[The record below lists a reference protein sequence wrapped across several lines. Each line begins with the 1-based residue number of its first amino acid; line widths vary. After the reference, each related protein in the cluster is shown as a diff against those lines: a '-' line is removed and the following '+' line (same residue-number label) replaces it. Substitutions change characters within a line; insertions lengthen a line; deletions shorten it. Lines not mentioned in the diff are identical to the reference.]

1 MREKYEIQLAQLN
14 SSVLSMGKMIEVA
27 IESTIL
33 ALMGRDIEAAKTVHA
48 NDENIDNMERE
59 IESLCM
65 RLLLQQQPMA
75 TDLRFI
81 TAALKMITD
90 MERIGDHAVDIADL
104 VLNLSDLKYSGMS
117 EISEMSSEIIGM
129 IHDSIQSYIER
140 DYNKAKD
147 VIARDDLVDNLYHII
162 KKDLIEKIKKTEEGE
177 QILDYFLIA
186 KYFERIGD
194 HAVNIAERVVFALT
208 GKKELKKFGTRFW
221 MRLLLPQKDFLLAA

>member
-33 ALMGRDIEAAKTVHA
+33 ALMGRDVEAAKTVHA

-81 TAALKMITD
+81 TVALKMITD

-117 EISEMSSEIIGM
+117 EISEISSEIIGM

-208 GKKELKKFGTRFW
+208 GKKE
-221 MRLLLPQKDFLLAA
+221 

>member
-33 ALMGRDIEAAKTVHA
+33 ALMGRDVEAAKTVHA

-81 TAALKMITD
+81 TSALKMITD

-117 EISEMSSEIIGM
+117 EISEISSEIIGM

-208 GKKELKKFGTRFW
+208 GKKE
-221 MRLLLPQKDFLLAA
+221 

>member
-1 MREKYEIQLAQLN
+1 
-14 SSVLSMGKMIEVA
+14 MGKMIEVA

-33 ALMGRDIEAAKTVHA
+33 ALMGRDVEAAKTVHA

-117 EISEMSSEIIGM
+117 EISEISSEIIGM

-208 GKKELKKFGTRFW
+208 GKKE
-221 MRLLLPQKDFLLAA
+221 

>member
-33 ALMGRDIEAAKTVHA
+33 ALMGRDVEAAKTVHA

-117 EISEMSSEIIGM
+117 EISEISYEIIGM

-208 GKKELKKFGTRFW
+208 GKKE
-221 MRLLLPQKDFLLAA
+221 

>member
-33 ALMGRDIEAAKTVHA
+33 ALMGRDVEAAKTVHA

-104 VLNLSDLKYSGMS
+104 VLNLTDLKYSGMS
-117 EISEMSSEIIGM
+117 EISEISSEIIGM

-208 GKKELKKFGTRFW
+208 GKKE
-221 MRLLLPQKDFLLAA
+221 

>member
-14 SSVLSMGKMIEVA
+14 SSVLSMGRMIEVA

-33 ALMGRDIEAAKTVHA
+33 ALMGRDVEAAKTVHA

-117 EISEMSSEIIGM
+117 EISEISSEIIGM

-208 GKKELKKFGTRFW
+208 GKKE
-221 MRLLLPQKDFLLAA
+221 

>member
-33 ALMGRDIEAAKTVHA
+33 ALMGRDVEAAKTVHA

-117 EISEMSSEIIGM
+117 EISEISSEIIEM

-162 KKDLIEKIKKTEEGE
+162 KKNLIEKIKKTEEGE

-208 GKKELKKFGTRFW
+208 GKKE
-221 MRLLLPQKDFLLAA
+221 

>member
-33 ALMGRDIEAAKTVHA
+33 ALMGRDVEAAKTVHA

-117 EISEMSSEIIGM
+117 EISEISSEIIWM

-208 GKKELKKFGTRFW
+208 GKKE
-221 MRLLLPQKDFLLAA
+221 

>member
-33 ALMGRDIEAAKTVHA
+33 ALMGRDVEAAKTIHA

-117 EISEMSSEIIGM
+117 EISEISSEIIGM

-162 KKDLIEKIKKTEEGE
+162 KKDLIEKIKKTAEGE

-208 GKKELKKFGTRFW
+208 GKKE
-221 MRLLLPQKDFLLAA
+221 

>member
-14 SSVLSMGKMIEVA
+14 SSVLSMGNMIEVA
-27 IESTIL
+27 IESTVL

-147 VIARDDLVDNLYHII
+147 VIARDDIVDNLYHII

-208 GKKELKKFGTRFW
+208 GKKE
-221 MRLLLPQKDFLLAA
+221 

>member
-33 ALMGRDIEAAKTVHA
+33 ALMGRDTEAAKSVRA

-75 TDLRFI
+75 ADLRFI

-104 VLNLSDLKYSGMS
+104 VLNLSDLKYSGMR
-117 EISEMSSEIIGM
+117 EISEMSSEIIEM
-129 IHDSIQSYIER
+129 IHSSIQSYVER

-208 GKKELKKFGTRFW
+208 GKKE
-221 MRLLLPQKDFLLAA
+221 

>member
-33 ALMGRDIEAAKTVHA
+33 ALMGRDVEAAKIVHA

-117 EISEMSSEIIGM
+117 EISEISSEIIGM

-208 GKKELKKFGTRFW
+208 GKKE
-221 MRLLLPQKDFLLAA
+221 

>member
-177 QILDYFLIA
+177 QILD
-186 KYFERIGD
+186 
-194 HAVNIAERVVFALT
+194 
-208 GKKELKKFGTRFW
+208 
-221 MRLLLPQKDFLLAA
+221 

>member
-33 ALMGRDIEAAKTVHA
+33 ALMGRDVEAAKTVHA
-48 NDENIDNMERE
+48 NDENIDNMERG

-117 EISEMSSEIIGM
+117 EISEISSEIIGM

-177 QILDYFLIA
+177 RILDYFLIA

-208 GKKELKKFGTRFW
+208 GKKE
-221 MRLLLPQKDFLLAA
+221 

>member
-33 ALMGRDIEAAKTVHA
+33 ALMGRDVEAVKTVHA

-117 EISEMSSEIIGM
+117 EISEISSEIIGM

-208 GKKELKKFGTRFW
+208 GKKE
-221 MRLLLPQKDFLLAA
+221 

>member
-33 ALMGRDIEAAKTVHA
+33 ALMGRDVEAAKTVHA

-59 IESLCM
+59 VESLCM

-117 EISEMSSEIIGM
+117 EISEISSEIIGM

-208 GKKELKKFGTRFW
+208 GKKE
-221 MRLLLPQKDFLLAA
+221 

>member
-14 SSVLSMGKMIEVA
+14 SSILSMGKMIEVA

-33 ALMGRDIEAAKTVHA
+33 ALMGRDVEAAKTVHA

-117 EISEMSSEIIGM
+117 EISEISSEIIGM

-208 GKKELKKFGTRFW
+208 GKKE
-221 MRLLLPQKDFLLAA
+221 

>member
-33 ALMGRDIEAAKTVHA
+33 ALMGRDVEAAKTVHA

-117 EISEMSSEIIGM
+117 KISEISSEIIGM

-208 GKKELKKFGTRFW
+208 GKKE
-221 MRLLLPQKDFLLAA
+221 

>member
-33 ALMGRDIEAAKTVHA
+33 ALMGRDVEAAKTVHA
-48 NDENIDNMERE
+48 NDENIDN
-59 IESLCM
+59 
-65 RLLLQQQPMA
+65 
-75 TDLRFI
+75 
-81 TAALKMITD
+81 

-117 EISEMSSEIIGM
+117 EISEISSEIIGM

-208 GKKELKKFGTRFW
+208 GKKE
-221 MRLLLPQKDFLLAA
+221 

>member
-117 EISEMSSEIIGM
+117 EISEISSEIIGM

-208 GKKELKKFGTRFW
+208 GKKE
-221 MRLLLPQKDFLLAA
+221 

>member
-33 ALMGRDIEAAKTVHA
+33 ALMGRDVDAAKTVHA

-81 TAALKMITD
+81 TAALKIITD

-117 EISEMSSEIIGM
+117 EISEISSEIIGM

-208 GKKELKKFGTRFW
+208 GKKE
-221 MRLLLPQKDFLLAA
+221 

>member
-33 ALMGRDIEAAKTVHA
+33 ALMGRDVEAAKTVHA

-117 EISEMSSEIIGM
+117 EISEISSEIIGM

-208 GKKELKKFGTRFW
+208 GKKE
-221 MRLLLPQKDFLLAA
+221 

>member
-33 ALMGRDIEAAKTVHA
+33 ALMGRDVEAAKTVRA

-117 EISEMSSEIIGM
+117 EISDMSSEIIGM
-129 IHDSIQSYIER
+129 IHDSIQSYIDR

-147 VIARDDLVDNLYHII
+147 VLARDDLVDNLYHII

-208 GKKELKKFGTRFW
+208 GKKE
-221 MRLLLPQKDFLLAA
+221 

>member
-33 ALMGRDIEAAKTVHA
+33 SLMGRDVEAAKTVHA

-117 EISEMSSEIIGM
+117 EISEISSEIIGM

-208 GKKELKKFGTRFW
+208 GKKE
-221 MRLLLPQKDFLLAA
+221 

>member
-33 ALMGRDIEAAKTVHA
+33 ALMGRDVEAAKTVHA

-90 MERIGDHAVDIADL
+90 VERIGDHAVDIADL

-117 EISEMSSEIIGM
+117 EISEISSEIIGM

-208 GKKELKKFGTRFW
+208 GKKE
-221 MRLLLPQKDFLLAA
+221 

>member
-33 ALMGRDIEAAKTVHA
+33 ALMGRDVEAAKTVHA

-117 EISEMSSEIIGM
+117 EISEISSEIIGM

-147 VIARDDLVDNLYHII
+147 VIARDDLVDKLYHII

-208 GKKELKKFGTRFW
+208 GKKE
-221 MRLLLPQKDFLLAA
+221 

>member
-33 ALMGRDIEAAKTVHA
+33 ALMVRDVEAAKTVHA

-117 EISEMSSEIIGM
+117 EISEISSEIIGM

-208 GKKELKKFGTRFW
+208 GKKE
-221 MRLLLPQKDFLLAA
+221 

>member
-33 ALMGRDIEAAKTVHA
+33 ALMGRDVEAAKTVHA

-117 EISEMSSEIIGM
+117 EISEISSEIIGM

-162 KKDLIEKIKKTEEGE
+162 KKDLIEKIKRTEEGE

-208 GKKELKKFGTRFW
+208 GKKE
-221 MRLLLPQKDFLLAA
+221 

>member
-33 ALMGRDIEAAKTVHA
+33 ALMGRDVEAAKTVHA

-117 EISEMSSEIIGM
+117 EISEISSEIIGM

-186 KYFERIGD
+186 KYFDRIGD

-208 GKKELKKFGTRFW
+208 GKKE
-221 MRLLLPQKDFLLAA
+221 

>member
-33 ALMGRDIEAAKTVHA
+33 ALMGRDVEAAKTVHA

-117 EISEMSSEIIGM
+117 EISEISSEIIGM

-194 HAVNIAERVVFALT
+194 HAVNIAERVVLALT
-208 GKKELKKFGTRFW
+208 GKKE
-221 MRLLLPQKDFLLAA
+221 

>member
-33 ALMGRDIEAAKTVHA
+33 ALMGRDVEAAKTVHA

-117 EISEMSSEIIGM
+117 EISEISSEIIGM

-147 VIARDDLVDNLYHII
+147 VIACDDLVDNLYHII

-194 HAVNIAERVVFALT
+194 HAVNIAERVIFALT
-208 GKKELKKFGTRFW
+208 GKKE
-221 MRLLLPQKDFLLAA
+221 

>member
-27 IESTIL
+27 IESTVL

-147 VIARDDLVDNLYHII
+147 VIARDDIVDNLYHII

-208 GKKELKKFGTRFW
+208 GKKE
-221 MRLLLPQKDFLLAA
+221 

>member
-27 IESTIL
+27 IESAIL
-33 ALMGRDIEAAKTVHA
+33 ALMGRDVEAAKTVHA

-117 EISEMSSEIIGM
+117 EISEISSEIIGM

-208 GKKELKKFGTRFW
+208 GKKE
-221 MRLLLPQKDFLLAA
+221 

>member
-1 MREKYEIQLAQLN
+1 
-14 SSVLSMGKMIEVA
+14 MGKMIEVA

-33 ALMGRDIEAAKTVHA
+33 ALMGRDTEAAKSVRA

-75 TDLRFI
+75 ADLRFI

-104 VLNLSDLKYSGMS
+104 VLNLTDLKYSGMR
-117 EISEMSSEIIGM
+117 EISEMSSEIIEM
-129 IHDSIQSYIER
+129 IHNSIQSYVER

-147 VIARDDLVDNLYHII
+147 VIARDDVVDNLYHII
-162 KKDLIEKIKKTEEGE
+162 KKDLIEKIKKTEDGE

-194 HAVNIAERVVFALT
+194 HAVSIAERVVFALT
-208 GKKELKKFGTRFW
+208 GKKE
-221 MRLLLPQKDFLLAA
+221 

>member
-186 KYFERIGD
+186 KYFERTGD
-194 HAVNIAERVVFALT
+194 HAVNIANWVIFSVT
-208 GKKELKKFGTRFW
+208 GENRGVQGK
-221 MRLLLPQKDFLLAA
+221 

>member
-1 MREKYEIQLAQLN
+1 MREKYETQLAQLN

-33 ALMGRDIEAAKTVHA
+33 ALMGRDVEAAKTVHA

-117 EISEMSSEIIGM
+117 EISEISSEIIGM

-208 GKKELKKFGTRFW
+208 GKKE
-221 MRLLLPQKDFLLAA
+221 

>member
-129 IHDSIQSYIER
+129 IYDSIQSYIER

-208 GKKELKKFGTRFW
+208 GKKE
-221 MRLLLPQKDFLLAA
+221 

>member
-33 ALMGRDIEAAKTVHA
+33 ALMGRDVEAAKTVHV

-117 EISEMSSEIIGM
+117 EISEISSEIIGM

-208 GKKELKKFGTRFW
+208 GKKE
-221 MRLLLPQKDFLLAA
+221 